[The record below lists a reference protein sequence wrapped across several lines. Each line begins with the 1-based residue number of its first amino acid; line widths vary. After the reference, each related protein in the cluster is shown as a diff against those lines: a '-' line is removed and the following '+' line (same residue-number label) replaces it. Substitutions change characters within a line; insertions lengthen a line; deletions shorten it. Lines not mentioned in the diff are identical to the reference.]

1 MEKYKKTKTTLEGLR
16 SDIASDHTMR
26 VDGFKWCQSST
37 NNNHIYFND
46 EWNDEY
52 ES

>member
-1 MEKYKKTKTTLEGLR
+1 MERYKKTKTTQVDLQSGT
-16 SDIASDHTMR
+16 ASDHTMR
-26 VDGFKWCQSST
+26 VDGFKWAQSST

>member
-1 MEKYKKTKTTLEGLR
+1 MEKYKKTKTTLVGLR
-16 SDIASDHTMR
+16 NDTASDHTMR
-26 VDGFKWCQSST
+26 ADGFKWIQSST

>member
-1 MEKYKKTKTTLEGLR
+1 MEKYKKTKTTQAALL
-16 SDIASDHTMR
+16 SDTASDHTLR
-26 VDGFKWCQSST
+26 VDGFKWNQSST